1 MTKVTLMSE
10 KTEELMEEL
19 REAGLRCTAPRLRLI
34 RALAGLPRHFSA
46 EEALRALNAGPGEP
60 VSRATLYRFLGQLER
75 LGVLRRAQL
84 AEGHGHYE
92 IAEGRPEHCHL
103 VCAGC
108 GRVVEVPSAPL
119 TRRVGRLA
127 QDQGFAARP
136 LAIEITLA
144 QCDHCTRPTEV
155 PAP

>member
-1 MTKVTLMSE
+1 MDARTAE
-10 KTEELMEEL
+10 ITETL
-19 REAGLRCTAPRLRLI
+19 REAGLRCTAPRVRLI

-46 EEALRALNAGPGEP
+46 EEALRELNAAPGEP

-108 GRVVEVPSAPL
+108 GRVVEVPSAAL
-119 TRRVGRLA
+119 ARQVRRLA
-127 QDQGFAARP
+127 SDQGFTGPP
-136 LAIEITLA
+136 LAVEITVGRCEECSGRVA
-144 QCDHCTRPTEV
+144 SR
-155 PAP
+155 